1 MSHSHIPVNHLLQ
14 QVAAHR
20 ARRGQRDRRP
30 PWITRLIGVLAEL
43 FEPLVG
49 VGRVGFDCQLLE
61 DSWSIG
67 LYLGRTEL
75 VGGRNDGDSR
85 HADFQFDVQDLLSQF
100 TLVEQCVWNARAN
113 PPANNDDDAY
123 STLTVS
129 GLMNDHSVQV
139 HIFSHP
145 PIDAGPGLRQFPNGD
160 LKTV

>member
-1 MSHSHIPVNHLLQ
+1 MTHSHIPVNHLLE
-14 QVAAHR
+14 QVEAHR

-30 PWITRLIGVLAEL
+30 PWITSLIGELAEL

-61 DSWSIG
+61 NCWSIG

-85 HADFQFDVQDLLSQF
+85 HADFQFNIQGLLEQF
-100 TLVEQCVWNARAN
+100 TLVEKCVWNARTHK
-113 PPANNDDDAY
+113 DDDSY
-123 STLTVS
+123 STLSVV
-129 GLMNDHSVQV
+129 GLMNSNSVQV
-139 HIFSHP
+139 HVFSHP
-145 PIDAGPGLRQFPNGD
+145 PVDAGPALRQFPNGD